1 MKVIILCGGMGTRLY
16 PDTENKPKPM
26 VEIGG
31 KPILWHILKIYEK
44 YNYND
49 FVLALGYKGVDIKK
63 YFLDYNLLSGNIE
76 VDLNKGIV
84 KHNTILKENWK
95 INMVD
100 TGSNTLTGGRILR
113 LQKTISKEGTFMVTY
128 GDGLTDLNIKDLVEF
143 HKSHGKIATVTAVR
157 PKGRFGVMSF
167 DGERVVDFNEKP
179 QVGEGWINGGFFV
192 FEPEIFDYLL
202 DDSTVLEADPM
213 QRLTAD
219 GQLMA
224 FKYKGAWQ
232 CMDTPRDREQLN
244 MLYNDRKA
252 FGFKLK

>member
-1 MKVIILCGGMGTRLY
+1 MKVIILCGGMGTRFY

-100 TGSNTLTGGRILR
+100 TGSSTLTGGRILR
-113 LQKTISKEGTFMVTY
+113 LQKPLAKKVLLWSHMEM
-128 GDGLTDLNIKDLVEF
+128 DLQI
-143 HKSHGKIATVTAVR
+143 
-157 PKGRFGVMSF
+157 
-167 DGERVVDFNEKP
+167 
-179 QVGEGWINGGFFV
+179 
-192 FEPEIFDYLL
+192 
-202 DDSTVLEADPM
+202 
-213 QRLTAD
+213 
-219 GQLMA
+219 
-224 FKYKGAWQ
+224 
-232 CMDTPRDREQLN
+232 
-244 MLYNDRKA
+244 
-252 FGFKLK
+252 